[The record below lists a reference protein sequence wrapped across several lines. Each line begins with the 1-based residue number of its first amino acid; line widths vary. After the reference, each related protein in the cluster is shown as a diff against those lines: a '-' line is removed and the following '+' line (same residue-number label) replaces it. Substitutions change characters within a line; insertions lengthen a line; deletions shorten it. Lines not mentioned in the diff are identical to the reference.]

1 MIKIYR
7 KKIVWSEK
15 ETQLFSDKIE
25 QRRQNNLLHTENK
38 KVWVRSFTT
47 GRLLH
52 HALCHYLELEEQET
66 PAFQI
71 GYGENGKPFL
81 LDYKE
86 VHYNLS
92 HSGDWILCAV
102 SDQPV
107 GIDIQQKSS
116 MRRGLCD
123 RVFSEEEKKL
133 WQGKETDAIF
143 FPIWC
148 VKEGYIKLTGKGLK
162 KDLRQLTASFGEQL
176 VIDQGKAAAYFV
188 QGNFGKDYCFGVCM
202 FQREQ
207 QVEWMGEDIDGT
219 GRE

>member
-1 MIKIYR
+1 MLR
-7 KKIVWSEK
+7 
-15 ETQLFSDKIE
+15 
-25 QRRQNNLLHTENK
+25 TENK

-123 RVFSEEEKKL
+123 RVFSEEEKSSGRAKK
-133 WQGKETDAIF
+133 QMRSS
-143 FPIWC
+143 FPY
-148 VKEGYIKLTGKGLK
+148 G
-162 KDLRQLTASFGEQL
+162 A
-176 VIDQGKAAAYFV
+176 
-188 QGNFGKDYCFGVCM
+188 
-202 FQREQ
+202 
-207 QVEWMGEDIDGT
+207 
-219 GRE
+219 